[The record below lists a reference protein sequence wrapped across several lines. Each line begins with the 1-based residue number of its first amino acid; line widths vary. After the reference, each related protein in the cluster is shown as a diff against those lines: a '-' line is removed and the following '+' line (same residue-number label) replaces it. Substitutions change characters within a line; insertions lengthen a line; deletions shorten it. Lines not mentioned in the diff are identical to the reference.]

1 MPHIVQ
7 SAESLFIPPP
17 PGEPKG
23 GEFIASITIENPEV
37 LKEWFALGDDFEEHF
52 EKFFGDFI
60 FEVHKYLIR
69 VTPIDTGALRGGWT
83 SWLDKN
89 NIDYSRQLYDIS
101 IAEKAPGRD
110 YHFDPSAVEEGKTYS
125 GFEAP
130 TPLDITILNSV
141 PYGIFLEVGTSKI
154 PARNF
159 VELTRFKAESWA
171 ERLFHAWTQ
180 KIYAAGGM
188 VEPDPAEEIVA

>member
-7 SAESLFIPPP
+7 SSESLFIPPP
-17 PGEPKG
+17 PGAPKG
-23 GEFIASITIENPEV
+23 GEFQATIRIENPEV
-37 LKEWFALGDDFEEHF
+37 LRQWLAMGDDFTAHF

-69 VTPIDTGALRGGWT
+69 VSPIDTGMLRGGWA

-89 NIDYSRQLYDIS
+89 NIDYSRQLYDTS

-110 YHFDPSAVEEGKTYS
+110 YHFDPAAVEEGKAYS
-125 GFEAP
+125 TFEAP
-130 TPLDITILNSV
+130 NPLDITILNTV

-171 ERLFHAWTQ
+171 ERLFHAWEK
-180 KIYAAGGM
+180 KIYDAGEM
-188 VEPDPAEEIVA
+188 VAPDTAEEIVA

>member
-7 SAESLFIPPP
+7 SSESLFIPPP
-17 PGEPKG
+17 PGAPKG
-23 GEFIASITIENPEV
+23 GEFQATIRIENPEV
-37 LKEWFALGDDFEEHF
+37 LRQWLAMGDDFTAHF

-69 VTPIDTGALRGGWT
+69 VSPIDTGMLRGGWA

-89 NIDYSRQLYDIS
+89 NIDYSRQLYDTS

-110 YHFDPSAVEEGKTYS
+110 YHFDPAAVEEGKAYS
-125 GFEAP
+125 TFEAP
-130 TPLDITILNSV
+130 NPLDITILNTV

-171 ERLFHAWTQ
+171 ERLFHAWAK
-180 KIYAAGGM
+180 KIYDAGEM
-188 VEPDPAEEIVA
+188 VAPDTAEEIVA